1 MLFWAHLMLL
11 ARTKQE
17 EQSPNLPKKGTTNTQ
32 FFTTLH
38 FDSRLTQ
45 YKIHHTHCKLHT
57 TYYTLHTTHLSPP
70 FSGFPEASN

>member
-1 MLFWAHLMLL
+1 MLFWAHMMLL

-45 YKIHHTHCKLHT
+45 YKIHHTHIHVPVPFT
-57 TYYTLHTTHLSPP
+57 APNRITLY
-70 FSGFPEASN
+70 